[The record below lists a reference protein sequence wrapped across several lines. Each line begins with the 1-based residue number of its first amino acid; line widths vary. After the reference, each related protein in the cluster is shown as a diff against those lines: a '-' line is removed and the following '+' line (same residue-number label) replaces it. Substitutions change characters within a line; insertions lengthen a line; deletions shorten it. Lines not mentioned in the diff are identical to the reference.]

1 MTITDKPELQ
11 IKPEN
16 LRLGSVLDNQLVN
29 DKVSNKLDPV
39 KVLEIRKQ
47 LMRITKFGKWVV
59 A

>member
-39 KVLEIRKQ
+39 KVLKIRKQ